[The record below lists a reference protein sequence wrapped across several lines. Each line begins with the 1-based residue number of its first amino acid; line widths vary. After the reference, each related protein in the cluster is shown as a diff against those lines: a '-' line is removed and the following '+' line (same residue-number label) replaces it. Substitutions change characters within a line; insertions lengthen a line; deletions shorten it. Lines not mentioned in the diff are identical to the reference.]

1 MYYVTGKSLTF
12 VKETRL
18 LITLGKFHQLRE
30 TTLPNLLTTAA
41 KSLDADLSR
50 DRDTLFE
57 VVDNMDQIVFDE
69 YIKRRGRN
77 LVGVMEDGIL
87 HSGIDWL
94 NTSKPT
100 GKSPIPSSLK

>member
-1 MYYVTGKSLTF
+1 M
-12 VKETRL
+12 
-18 LITLGKFHQLRE
+18 
-30 TTLPNLLTTAA
+30 A
-41 KSLDADLSR
+41 R

-100 GKSPIPSSLK
+100 GKSIILSIFTLRVFFRIPRFRVGL

>member
-1 MYYVTGKSLTF
+1 M
-12 VKETRL
+12 
-18 LITLGKFHQLRE
+18 ITLGKFHQLRE
-30 TTLPNLLTTAA
+30 TTLPNLLTTTA
-41 KSLDADLSR
+41 KSLDTDMSR

-77 LVGVMEDGIL
+77 LVVVMEYGIL

-100 GKSPIPSSLK
+100 GELAVY